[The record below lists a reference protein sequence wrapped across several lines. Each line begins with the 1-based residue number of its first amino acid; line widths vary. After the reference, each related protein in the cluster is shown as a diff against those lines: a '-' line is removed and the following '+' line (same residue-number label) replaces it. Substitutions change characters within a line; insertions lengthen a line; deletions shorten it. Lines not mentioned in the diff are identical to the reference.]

1 MFAAVTRLMARLE
14 PGDGQ
19 RGQLNG

>member
-1 MFAAVTRLMARLE
+1 LERSRRHKAQRSLDEHRLE

-19 RGQLNG
+19 